1 MSRRL
6 SSKLLLAVA
15 ILGIISCSGVLLAQ
29 GRSEEALQRAI
40 AAQEKHTKV
49 LLAIKD
55 VEGTAVGLD
64 KNDQFVVKVY
74 TARPGVTGIPANL
87 ENVPVQV
94 VVTGKF
100 VARADPTAR
109 FIRPVPI
116 GVSTG
121 HPDITA
127 GTIGCRVT
135 DGSFVYAL
143 SNNHVYAN
151 QNDASL
157 GDYVIQP
164 GSYDGGLLPDDY
176 LGQLH
181 DFQPIDF
188 SGGNNTIDAAIA
200 MSTTDL
206 LSAAT
211 PSDGYGTPG
220 KAIVSAGLGML
231 VQKYGRTTGWTHGQ
245 ISGINVTVNVC
256 YESLGQFFCLKQAHF
271 VNQITITP
279 GGFSGGG
286 DSGSLIVT
294 DDNNKNPVGLLFA
307 GSDTM
312 TIANLIGPVLAR
324 FGVTVDDGS
333 SQDPVAPVADFQGS
347 PTSGEA
353 PLTVN
358 FTDLSTGNP
367 TSWSWDFDNNGTA
380 DASTRNPSHTYN
392 DVGTYTV
399 SLTVTNDLGSDT
411 KTKTDYITVTEQ
423 VPVPPVADFS
433 ASPTSGDAPLAV
445 NFTDLST
452 GSPTSWSWDFGDSAG
467 TSTDQNPSYTY
478 STPGAYTVT
487 LTATNANGSDDEIK
501 ADYVNVSSSES
512 LAADFEGSPRSGDA
526 PLTVHFTDLSSGGAL
541 SWGWAF
547 GNGDASFARNP
558 SYTYNNPGVYDVT
571 LVISDGFYIDIETK
585 VGYIT
590 VTEQTGNPP
599 VAEFS
604 ATPTSGEAP
613 LAVRFTDLS
622 TENPTSW
629 SWDFGDGTGTSTLQD
644 PLYTYETPGI
654 YTVSLIATNAYG
666 SNTVTKIDY
675 ITVTEQTG
683 NPPVAEFSATPTS
696 GEAPLEIQFVDL
708 STENPTSWSWDFGDD
723 AGTSTL
729 QDPLYT
735 YETPGIY
742 TVSLI
747 ATNTYGS
754 DTVTKVDYITV
765 SGPSAEIILTATG
778 YKVRGRKTAD
788 LEWSGATTI
797 GNVNIYRNGSLI
809 ATTEND
815 GFYTDATDSR
825 GGGSLTYQVC
835 EVDSGLCS
843 NEVIV
848 YY

>member
-6 SSKLLLAVA
+6 FIKLLLAVA
-15 ILGIISCSGVLLAQ
+15 ILGILSCSGVLLAQ
-29 GRSEEALQRAI
+29 GRSEEALERAI

-49 LLAIKD
+49 LMAIND

-64 KNDQFVVKVY
+64 ENDQFAVKVY
-74 TARPGVTGIPANL
+74 TARPGVAGIPANL

-135 DGSFVYAL
+135 DGTFVYAL

-164 GSYDGGLLPDDY
+164 GSYDGGSLPDDY

-211 PSDGYGTPG
+211 PSDGYGTLS
-220 KAIVSAGLGML
+220 KAIVSPVLGML

-256 YESLGQFFCLKQAHF
+256 YESFMDLFCIKQARF

-294 DDNNKNPVGLLFA
+294 DDNKNPVGLLFA

-312 TIANLIGPVLAR
+312 TIANPIGPVLSR

-333 SQDPVAPVADFQGS
+333 SQEPVAPVADFQAN

-353 PLTVN
+353 PLTVD

-367 TSWSWDFDNNGTA
+367 TSWSWNFGDGVGTSTA
-380 DASTRNPSHTYN
+380 KNPTYEYAS
-392 DVGTYTV
+392 VGTYSVT
-399 SLTVTNDLGSDT
+399 LTVTNDEGSDEE
-411 KTKTDYITVTEQ
+411 TKTDYITVTEQ
-423 VPVPPVADFS
+423 AQIPPVADFS
-433 ASPTSGDAPLAV
+433 ASPTSGDAPLTV

-452 GSPTSWSWDFGDSAG
+452 GSPTSWLWDFGDSVG

-478 STPGAYTVT
+478 STPGAYTVA
-487 LTATNANGSDDEIK
+487 LTATNANGSDDETK
-501 ADYVNVSSSES
+501 VDYINVSSSES

-526 PLTVHFTDLSSGGAL
+526 PLTVHFTDLSGGDPI
-541 SWGWAF
+541 SWGWDF
-547 GNGDASFARNP
+547 GDGGVSFVQNP
-558 SYTYNNPGVYDVT
+558 SHTYNGHGEYDVM
-571 LVISDGFYIDIETK
+571 LMVMNLDFEMDMVTK
-585 VGYIT
+585 YSYIT
-590 VTEQTGNPP
+590 VTGQTGNPP
-599 VAEFS
+599 VANFS

-613 LAVRFTDLS
+613 LTVQFTDLS

-644 PLYTYETPGI
+644 PLHTYETPGI
-654 YTVSLIATNAYG
+654 YTVSLIANNAYG

-683 NPPVAEFSATPTS
+683 NPPIAEFSATPTS
-696 GEAPLEIQFVDL
+696 GEAPLEVQFVDL
-708 STENPTSWSWDFGDD
+708 STENPTSWSWDFGDGT
-723 AGTSTL
+723 GTSTL
-729 QDPLYT
+729 QDPLHT
-735 YETPGIY
+735 YETTGIY
-742 TVSLI
+742 IVSLI

-754 DTVTKVDYITV
+754 NTETKVDYITV
-765 SGPSAEIILTATG
+765 TEPNVEITLIATG
-778 YKVRGRKTAD
+778 YKVRGRKTTD
-788 LEWSGATTI
+788 LEWSGAS
-797 GNVNIYRNGSLI
+797 GGEVEIYRDGVLI
-809 ATTEND
+809 ATPDNN
-815 GFYTDATDSR
+815 GSYHDATNIR

-835 EVDSGLCS
+835 DTEGSICS